1 VFLVLPLPPAPLPG
15 LLARYVGKILTF
27 PHVLT
32 EGTTDGAHST
42 AQKVRVRVGAVEGG
56 DEEVQG

>member
-1 VFLVLPLPPAPLPG
+1 ML
-15 LLARYVGKILTF
+15 RRKILIF
-27 PHVLT
+27 PRVLI

-42 AQKVRVRVGAVEGG
+42 AQKVWVRVGTLENG